1 MRPGALKGGGEALKG
16 YWTELEGDQE
26 ALNNN
31 GGVVTVD
38 GEALKGD
45 AWRFMG
51 EVKAFKTKK
60 CR

>member
-16 YWTELEGDQE
+16 YWTEVEGDQE
-26 ALNNN
+26 ALNNI
-31 GGVVTVD
+31 GGLVTVD

-45 AWRFMG
+45 EWRFMG